1 MLALKTIANQRY
13 LIQAYFND
21 RNIKINMSTDFW
33 VNCNSNFSNEDFIE
47 FSYFTPKSLT
57 GRAYVGLVPAE
68 IPHGNQTLNAEKKY
82 ACREIYGKDNR
93 KLIAYES

>member
-68 IPHGNQTLNAEKKY
+68 IPHGNQTLNSERKY
-82 ACREIYGKDNR
+82 ACYEIFSMDNFFTP
-93 KLIAYES
+93 